1 MATDKKKKNQ
11 IQLRPERA
19 TVRSS
24 GGEAIKASP
33 SIAAPR
39 QSYREHVTG
48 GAYKVPSTR
57 TLENLAAE
65 HIAKQEEE
73 KRRAQTSPATSF
85 SGMQDWRPSY
95 MRQQA
100 QPALTQPQPVIPQPQ
115 TTVPTQNR
123 QTPTSGNVNGPSP
136 VAITRQEG
144 TARQNDGRASGPKMP
159 SIGRF
164 GAGNID
170 LFNRPQYRQ
179 PDGSLSTVNS
189 ISIGTDDGE
198 VLIPTIGRD
207 AQGRPV
213 QWTDDEAIEQYNK
226 TGQYLGK
233 FNTVEEADRYAD
245 QLHRQQEI
253 YYGSDI
259 GKNDP
264 VSMQRLMGIQGGI
277 DRSDGV
283 NQTIGNA
290 RDDVEILQG
299 EPKNLTREG
308 QWAARHPYAGTVMYG
323 VTNVVGSGEG
333 VFNTAEAALR
343 ALANNE
349 KLDLNAVKSAPLAQA
364 YRTGSAEGFRRGLQ
378 EGITAPVAKAI
389 GIDSDDG
396 RYSRGEQAMDFL
408 SGVVADRV
416 SSLMNMGIAGGL
428 SGRMNALT
436 PAQSATIGRVS
447 GALMGANA
455 ANQSL
460 YETSSDE
467 DTAARESLALGI
479 TSGIWEALFEA
490 YSTESLLSN
499 ATPTSIKDLLVKTA
513 AQFGVEFQEEAAT
526 EGANIISDYIIRGD
540 DSEIGKDVAAFKA
553 NNPDADPNE
562 VARHALLSALYQ
574 VSMAGLGGGLS
585 GAMGGGVMALNQF
598 RGGTQL
604 RSGVRS
610 GDVSLNDIANTAD
623 TSTPQGQRVYELA
636 NELARREAEGQR
648 NSAMRYGAL
657 NNAIINDIE
666 ANGETRLEQAAASAA
681 NARES
686 AIDRTN
692 RIREALRGDNA
703 QAAWETPEDTGVRDV
718 VLPSE
723 MREQAAYD
731 LLETR
736 NADRISWD
744 TEQGFVSLDR
754 ESDGSYTF
762 TNERGETV
770 TMDSQQ
776 AAELIPAEQMLT
788 IYDYEGNTEAQNQI
802 AETQNESPSTA
813 TDVPSTEP
821 TTPSTAPSTADT
833 GINASADNVNADVER
848 QNMVEARVAP
858 DATADQNLTQLEGE
872 TAQQMEAQ
880 NPVAISQQNTSGD
893 QSAAQTANERLEEA
907 ARQVTQRRTV
917 EKAAQLREVYEARK
931 NNSPNLRSVVNSATM
946 LSQAELER
954 ALNMG
959 ARDALVN
966 TAQEE
971 ISNGR
976 EEGESLSGQR
986 GNGILSQR
994 TGKRTGRVSA
1004 ETEAVR
1010 RIWRSGEA
1018 PADSGAE
1025 VLRFAERRRASEVIP
1040 ESSEDSF
1047 VYIPA
1052 NKTESMEQGEA
1063 EANSFGLNVVSW
1075 AGGEAVSDKGN
1086 TFRGATVPG
1095 SDELYAQA
1103 DNADFSQD
1111 KIIKHEIAENKLSK
1125 AEFEQIIEEAKGKS
1139 DFVKAAIEIYQSLSG
1154 EDEYRSA
1161 KELVCDSNGRMNQ
1174 FERRA
1179 QENPDNAGYQVI
1191 REILQRAIDTINPIV
1206 SEKLETKK
1214 VRRTAGATNNVSS
1227 KNTAQGK
1234 ANSVNNKTEHS
1245 VELPYT
1251 FGSKAAKAWVEKL
1264 DPEAKKYADLF
1275 IALHEIGL
1283 KNQAEVWITSK
1294 GQKKLARRD
1303 IAAKNMLV
1311 SEWNSYIDSNKE
1323 FADAAKKLAEA
1334 VPEDIRKNADISP
1347 DGRIK
1352 PTEFDERLKLMRS
1365 FMQRIVDSLPGG
1377 LAGNKT
1383 LVNGKEVTISRHSKI
1398 PSIGGEAYRK
1408 ALLEERRRQYREG
1421 TLGKV
1426 AIGGLSG
1433 DDWGTMGFLA
1443 TNTKTIGSGDFTT
1456 FCPQMYFGNGGCW
1469 YCYRLSALRS
1479 GTNNKLVGQN
1489 VWYTGEILRLRQQDI
1504 DNLNSTGG
1512 LRIQSFGDWM
1522 EKYTPQLLDLLVDAE
1537 TVGLQIKIITKEP
1550 SMIDAV
1556 ALLKEQGYG
1565 KNLYFNL
1572 SADYTIEEQKGPYQP
1587 NAARPSMV
1595 GGDGVGKEGKT
1606 YWKRALSVEEANE
1619 YRKKYPWV
1627 NIRTVATNIDEFINS
1642 LESPYVQVV
1651 TGYHGRDF
1659 AMKKDENGNM
1669 TGGYERI
1676 SSETGDTLVE
1686 VESLGDNGMPVFDYS
1701 PEQNKWVRIRDGK
1714 NKKQKALADA
1724 IEDRGLQFAYYIKA
1738 CCQTGR
1744 CKDCKGNCGA
1754 VARDFAVKNATNK
1767 DQESIKYWDKI
1778 RKTIAEAKG
1787 ETYKDDF
1794 PLLLKMAKA
1803 AGAEMKDQDSAAPEK
1818 FWQKR
1823 MRAITS
1829 DEFGETAKYQFPQL
1843 LKQSKFDAKQEEQ
1856 EQRQAI
1862 FQAGLDGDEDYE
1874 DVIAKAYLVPID
1886 ERYRILQDGMRAAAG
1901 DKGHVE
1907 HSVRLPEGLSN
1918 YQRRNLEFNKNET
1931 TVGNPLK
1938 TVAGTTIKRYGW
1950 TKKSPDGVGKQLS
1963 YSKKKSDEKG
1973 SQIYLHKNYAY
1984 DVVPQNVYDKALE
1997 LLKQERPDFKFNTI
2011 MYLGTNKR
2019 QIVRFDEAPDFDTA
2033 REPIPGDMIAVNVTD
2048 GTVDT
2053 GHSDQIWHHKWLWVK
2068 NDYKGFDVKKSWEW
2082 SKLWLSVIRDTK
2094 NKGELIDGTKVRI
2107 DNKGIAN
2114 GMGENGKWWNEQLR
2128 YFGLPIDGEDVDYDS
2143 RTRADKF
2150 VSNLKATQEQRAN
2163 EPQTDTSEDT
2173 SLNQVPASM
2182 TNFRF
2187 NSDDVVLDW
2196 GGGRYDA
2203 ARRFMESE
2211 YPGLKMYVYD
2221 PFNRTKAYNNAV
2233 LDQMK
2238 KQSASVVTI
2247 NNVLNVINSE
2257 KAQRD
2262 VVSESKKYL
2271 KENGV
2276 AIFTIYQGDKS
2287 GIGEVTKEK
2296 DDNGEEIGTSS
2307 WQNNLETAEYVPM
2320 IQDYYKHVK
2329 ATGNFIIASD
2339 SESALK
2345 NVRKTNKDEKSGLV
2359 SRSKPFIEQ
2368 KYDMKTAEGFDAD
2381 SGVDSTDD
2389 SVQYSAKFKEGIDVE
2404 AAADD
2409 PNNTNVIRQGSDQ
2422 DIRYSSKLFD
2432 KDVDDRL
2439 KASMATLFSG
2449 GGTVDFAVRSIV
2461 QHEFAVEFKEKIAA
2475 VYRANVGGTM
2485 YVDDVRTVNI
2495 NPHKG
2500 RVEYLHISPV
2510 CTDYSSAN
2518 NKQGERDI
2526 DLKTAEAAARIIDEL
2541 QPKVVTV
2548 ENVRRYKNSRAV
2560 QIIEEALERNHYL
2573 HDKKVYRASDF
2584 GGATIRERMFIR
2596 AVKDGV
2602 LPEVDTSKY
2611 TPMTWYDAVKD
2622 MIPKLPTAELSNYMR
2637 GRLGVS
2643 GIDLDNLK
2651 QPVFVLG
2658 GEKSGEL
2665 TFATADK
2672 PAPTILAK
2680 STEAKIL
2687 MPDGRILRAT
2697 PRVMAR
2703 IQGLPD
2709 EFDLGLKNDYDMEE
2723 SRGNVTNAYRVVG
2736 NGVPVQLTQGI
2747 VGPLLEENLIK
2758 QKSKETGI
2766 QYSSKLDSAGS
2777 RLTEQQVEYFKNSKV
2792 RDENGNLK
2800 RMYHGTRRA
2809 DRVGTVFR
2817 PEMAT
2822 SGPMAYFT
2830 DDESIAQNYSR
2841 DKEDTS
2847 LKKEGAGDYHRMFRM
2862 NIGGKAYT
2870 VEDAW
2875 DRLPASKRA
2884 EIRRKAPHITMD
2896 DDYENIIYDK
2906 NANKG
2911 LGNYDN
2917 YLIRDNGGNYI
2928 KALVESWLDDGTLY
2942 GDEGKFKEVLSLA
2955 GLEDVEYLDPE
2966 FRDEKVYAVYL
2977 NVTNPLVTNDI
2988 PQKVI
2993 NNLRKA
2999 SETVDWNGPDSNV
3012 DSWDKT
3018 NVSPQEWFKDFERDI
3033 ENGTAYVWTRIP
3045 DWVTNVLKDMGYDGI
3060 SDMGGKKG
3068 GVTHNVVIPFSSE
3081 QIKNIDNQNPT
3092 KNVDIRYSSKLRG
3105 DIDKKYDAALRGN
3118 DMKTAERLVKEAA
3131 EEAGYKLAAYHGTG
3145 ENFTVFNPGFEGIH
3159 LGNREQAEDV
3169 AKTRFDQRSK
3179 NSNYKWKDIRNR
3191 VKEMNREQRESL
3203 VSAAYRLGDYYDAP
3217 ADDFA
3222 FDGNIM
3228 NDKEVTDYVDRE
3240 VEGYSKATGEN
3251 NPRFTMRTFDRET
3264 GENVMEL
3271 YAKINNPLVINGD
3284 IVDWEME
3291 HIARLLKAI
3300 DRGDDK
3306 FLPLFRRDY
3315 IDISNAKLKLT
3326 SEDKKLLNQAV
3337 RTATSDTAVESW
3349 NALKE
3354 VLANHGYDG
3363 IQYKNEYEGD
3373 RQSWSYIALNPSDVK
3388 SAEAVTYDD
3397 NGNVIPL
3404 SERFNPENE
3413 DIRYSSALKSPENG
3427 NDKYSLNVER
3437 SGMNV
3442 NYQISDD
3449 GKRIAISPESYLND
3463 ANWKKVHNALNR
3475 LGYGMPS
3482 VDITKKY
3489 VLGGYNLQPDQS
3501 EAVKKILG
3509 IAFESKEAV
3518 VDVGAAKKTAS
3529 KAARTFG
3536 TTNDFKKA
3544 SYLTVNGTMLDFSE
3558 GQGYRTLDHRAIS
3571 RILDL
3576 PDDAGYSD
3584 GMIEFM
3590 NQGNIR
3596 LQTYGA
3602 EIVQNPNKEQRKVLR
3617 RQIESL
3623 DGEFT
3628 LDVSNEAGYN
3638 VFSVDYPEG
3647 TRPARVFA
3655 DIDRYFEDG
3664 TIPERNETDMFYPRY
3679 SSKLNDPDYAPTFYS
3694 KLQREI
3700 QNYKGEKIGAASVES
3715 YLKGKGV
3722 KDEEIKWSGIR
3733 QFLEGKKSVNK
3744 QELMQYLRDN
3754 EMEIEETV
3762 LDNGEV
3768 PASLEMRKRQDEI
3781 ERESSL
3787 LRGEIYEAFKK
3798 RLPESTLTKEDF
3810 EHKSSGDIS
3819 RIIAQEAKKD
3829 KKFEQLKAKYKDTR
3843 LKIGELIRR
3852 NDYFGFESQG
3862 EALSAIEHDGES
3874 FCGAYEMSD
3883 EDAKA
3888 IKEYLEIRKTYK
3900 DLDVS
3905 DGYDYS
3911 PEFKEYLEKLA
3922 KYEVEKWNIRREI
3935 SKNNEKHKTKWSE
3948 YRTHGGE
3955 NYREILFSF
3964 PGSEYSND
3972 SMKVHWGREGV
3983 LAHARVQDFWTDDGD
3998 KVLFVE
4004 EIQSDWHNA
4013 GQKEGYKSN
4022 KVSGEIAKLNEQIEA
4037 KHKEI
4042 KETKRKVTYRELQET
4057 VAKYTSYKDEFGEYV
4072 QSNLANVGQPGFQ
4085 ISPEVLGEVKR
4096 RSDKLLELEKDMNTK
4111 REQYLEYE
4119 DTIKSLNEE
4128 AHKMQR
4134 QLRELKKEDEK
4145 APEAPF
4151 RTTYTDYVLKNL
4163 LRIAAEGDYDYLAWT
4178 TSGMQMERWN
4188 PDRESTAALT
4198 GGNGADDDVA
4208 FEEGYRIEY
4217 DQQIPK
4223 FLKKYGKQWGAGL
4236 STISIGTGANVD
4248 MLKQH
4253 VEQEKRVF
4261 KLVDDATGKVIASVI
4276 QDDNFGP
4283 RNEAEAM
4290 DRFRT
4295 MTIGTPVPAITVNDA
4310 MKDSVLTEGQPM
4322 YSRSLTA
4329 GMSTQDLDNRINDLV
4344 KKYGAL
4350 PKGEKPARNVDVP
4363 MQTSDNKN
4371 TRRFVRTILESG
4383 ITSADLD
4390 DSIKSAIINESLS
4403 YEVATD
4409 KEAAEYAAS
4418 VIRIGG
4424 VERAQREWD
4433 KARRSDTFN
4442 KDHMAL
4448 GQFLLKEYAKN
4459 NDIDNAMNMIQ
4470 DLAAEGTRMGQ
4481 NIQAMRMLKKYA
4493 QQVPAIGLGYIQRTV
4508 DQMNREAKAK
4518 MGKRYK
4524 EMRIA
4529 PNLAAE
4535 YIKAQ
4540 TRDEIDAALGKIYKN
4555 LGSQVQ
4561 KTVPEEIHDKLRTWR
4576 YMSMLGNPRTHI
4588 RNLVGNALFV
4598 PAVTLKNAIGTGLEG
4613 AMNTSVKTKSLTVTK
4628 QAMEFAKQ
4636 DALDMQDV
4644 LSGESEKSIRDL
4656 IMDQRKVYKFE
4667 PLNKAS
4673 KGNSAALEAEDWVF
4687 LRWHYQNALAQYITA
4702 NHLDTTVQNPAWLG
4716 RARRYAVQ
4724 EAQKA
4729 TYRDA
4734 NKVSTWLNQSKGAG
4748 AVVKYMM
4755 EGLMPFK
4762 KTPTNILRRGIEYSP
4777 AGLVRTMSK
4786 SIYDLNTGKMTVNE
4800 WIDAL
4805 SSGLA
4810 GTAIFGIGMFLASTG
4825 AILGG
4830 YKDDDDKELRK
4841 LKGLQEYSVIIG
4853 NHTYTID
4860 WAAPGSLPLFI
4871 GVETMNALKQE
4882 RGMTMDDMGKA
4893 AARLIDPM
4901 INMSMLSGLN
4911 DTLDAISY
4919 SDDKLSAATMEMF
4932 YSLLGQYVPTL
4943 FGQVARTIDTTQRI
4957 NYQDVNTGKPKNM
4970 LYFIEKMQNKI
4981 PFLTFSNDPYLNEFG
4996 QENSGT
5002 PHWAAALQN
5011 FVSPG
5016 YVSEIKDDHVLD
5028 EVARLNEAQDKE
5040 KVLPR
5045 KMQKFIGSGKDRID
5059 LTSSEYHTFQ
5069 KVAGQTAYNILDAMI
5084 DDNRYNSMNANQQA
5098 TAIKVAYDY
5107 AKAVGRI
5114 EIQPKYK
5121 EDLDGK
5127 VKKVYEDVQNGMQ
5140 AYDSILNRIRTDN
5153 VSEGIKPDLDEN
5165 GNAIDNSAKYK
5176 TIDKILGTS
5185 MSKAEKARTFE
5196 TAYPSKS
5203 LDAWK
5208 ASGGDVYDY
5217 MMGTKL
5223 QQDVSKLSEEQKK
5236 KTYEYVIN
5244 NKNYTNYQ
5252 KVAWFVSD
5260 KNRTESKNYLAW
5272 KDAKGSDWDYIK
5284 SRSDLEK
5291 FTGLDTK
5298 TKRSK
5303 VIGYIKRQTTNEA
5316 KRKALWQ
5323 MAGYDLDSTKNKKT
5337 VKNGNYNKYFK

>member
-1 MATDKKKKNQ
+1 MAKKKL
-11 IQLRPERA
+11 IPLREEN
-19 TVRSS
+19 TQVRSS
-24 GGEAIKASP
+24 GGEVINVDSKPIRPRTFLQDSFDM
-33 SIAAPR
+33 APMR
-39 QSYREHVTG
+39 
-48 GAYKVPSTR
+48 R
-57 TLENLAAE
+57 TVEDLAAK
-65 HIAKQEEE
+65 ATAGNQ
-73 KRRAQTSPATSF
+73 RRQNNTALSPADP
-85 SGMQDWRPSY
+85 QDWRPSY

-100 QPALTQPQPVIPQPQ
+100 QPALTQPQIIAPNQKQQ
-115 TTVPTQNR
+115 TPASTNAIATPPNTANR
-123 QTPTSGNVNGPSP
+123 QESARRQSNSAVNGQRMQP
-136 VAITRQEG
+136 
-144 TARQNDGRASGPKMP
+144 
-159 SIGRF
+159 IGRF

-264 VSMQRLMGIQGGI
+264 VSMQRLMGIRGGI
-277 DRSDGV
+277 DRSGGV

-349 KLDLNAVKSAPLAQA
+349 KMDPNAVKSAPLAQA

-428 SGRMNALT
+428 AARTAALT
-436 PAQSATIGRVS
+436 PAQMATIGTAS

-455 ANQSL
+455 AGQSL

-467 DTAARESLALGI
+467 DTTARQALALGI

-540 DSEIGKDVAAFKA
+540 NSEIGKDVAAFKA

-610 GDVSLNDIANTAD
+610 GDVSLNAIANAAD

-636 NELARREAEGQR
+636 NDLARREAEGQR

-657 NNAIINDIE
+657 NNAIINDID
-666 ANGETRLEQAAASAA
+666 ANWETRLEQAASSA
-681 NARES
+681 NASEN

-703 QAAWETPEDTGVRDV
+703 QAAWEAPEDTGVRDV

-723 MREQAAYD
+723 MREEAAYD

-788 IYDYEGNTEAQNQI
+788 IYDYEGNAEAQRQEL
-802 AETQNESPSTA
+802 ASAPSIEPA
-813 TDVPSTEP
+813 APSTE
-821 TTPSTAPSTADT
+821 STAPSTADT
-833 GINASADNVNADVER
+833 GINASANNVNANVER
-848 QNMVEARVAP
+848 QNMVEARVAS
-858 DATADQNLTQLEGE
+858 DAAADQNLAQSGGE
-872 TAQQMEAQ
+872 TAQQMAAQ
-880 NPVAISQQNTSGD
+880 NPVAISQQNASGD
-893 QSAAQTANERLEEA
+893 QYVAQTANERLEEA

-917 EKAAQLREVYEARK
+917 EKAAQLRAVYEARK
-931 NNSPNLRSVVNSATM
+931 NNSPNLRSVVNGATM
-946 LSQAELER
+946 LSQAEVTR
-954 ALNMG
+954 ALDMG
-959 ARDALVN
+959 ARDAIVA
-966 TAQEE
+966 TSAQEE

-976 EEGESLSGQR
+976 QEGESLSGQR

-994 TGKRTGRVSA
+994 AGKQAGRVSA

-1018 PADSGAE
+1018 PADTGAE
-1025 VLRFAERRRASEVIP
+1025 VLQFAERRRASEVIP

-1047 VYIPA
+1047 VFIPA
-1052 NKTESMEQGEA
+1052 NKTELMEQGEA
-1063 EANSFGLNVVSW
+1063 EAESFGLSVVSW

-1125 AEFEQIIEEAKGKS
+1125 AEFEQIIEEAKRKS

-1161 KELVCDSNGRMNQ
+1161 KELVCDSNGKMNQ
-1174 FERRA
+1174 FEKRA
-1179 QENPDNAGYQVI
+1179 QENPDNAGYQII

-1206 SEKLETKK
+1206 SEKLEAKK
-1214 VRRTAGATNNVSS
+1214 VQRTATSAASATKVSS
-1227 KNTAQGK
+1227 LPGVSPKEK
-1234 ANSVNNKTEHS
+1234 AESVNNNTEHS
-1245 VELPYT
+1245 VELPYK
-1251 FGSKAAKAWVEKL
+1251 FGSEAANAWVQGLE
-1264 DPEAKKYADLF
+1264 PEAKKTAEMF
-1275 IALHEIGL
+1275 SELHDIGL
-1283 KNQAEVWITSK
+1283 HNKANVRVGVGAGSHMKRIDVTT
-1294 GQKKLARRD
+1294 R
-1303 IAAKNMLV
+1303 NMLA
-1311 SEWNSYIDSNKE
+1311 SEWNSYIDSSE
-1323 FADAAKKLAEA
+1323 TFADTAKKLAEA
-1334 VPEDIRKNADISP
+1334 LPDNVRKEANISK
-1347 DGRIK
+1347 DGRILATPFEK
-1352 PTEFDERLKLMRS
+1352 EFKMMRS
-1365 FMQRIVDSLPGG
+1365 FMQRIVDALPIK
-1377 LAGNKT
+1377 LTGNT
-1383 LVNGKEVTISRHSKI
+1383 TMVNGKEVKISNKKQI
-1398 PSIGGEAYRK
+1398 YGVGGEEYRK

-1421 TLGKV
+1421 ILAKKS
-1426 AIGGLSG
+1426 IGGLSK
-1433 DDWGTMGFLA
+1433 DTWGTMGFLA
-1443 TNTKTIGSGDFTT
+1443 ANTKTTASGDFTT
-1456 FCPQMYFGNGGCW
+1456 FCPQMLFGNKGCW

-1479 GTNNKLVGQN
+1479 GVNNKLVGEK
-1489 VWYTGEILRLRQQDI
+1489 VWYTGEILRLKQADI
-1504 DNLNSTGG
+1504 DALNKAGG

-1522 EKYTPQLLDLLVDAE
+1522 DMFSPQLLDMLVDAE

-1550 SMIDAV
+1550 SMIDTV
-1556 ALLKEQGYG
+1556 ALLKEQGFG

-1572 SADYTIEEQKGPYQP
+1572 SADYTIEEQKGQFQP
-1587 NAARPSMV
+1587 NPARPYMV
-1595 GGDGVGKEGKT
+1595 KDGKT

-1619 YRKKYPWV
+1619 YRKKYRWV
-1627 NIRTVATNIDEFINS
+1627 NTRIVATNLDEFIRG
-1642 LESPYVQVV
+1642 LESPYVDVV

-1659 AMKKDENGNM
+1659 AKSGF
-1669 TGGYERI
+1669 ERI
-1676 SSETGDTLVE
+1676 SSEDGQMLTE
-1686 VESLGDNGMPVFDYS
+1686 VEALGDAGMPRFRFMPS
-1701 PEQNKWVRIRDGK
+1701 TGTWVREFDGK
-1714 NKKQKALADA
+1714 TKTHKRLADA
-1724 IEDRGLQFAYYIKA
+1724 IEERGLQYAYYIKT

-1744 CKDCKGNCGA
+1744 CASCEGKCGA
-1754 VARDFAVKNATNK
+1754 LARDFNIKNATNR
-1767 DQESIKYWDKI
+1767 DTESVKYWQKVMRGNTSSI
-1778 RKTIAEAKG
+1778 GG
-1787 ETYKDDF
+1787 ESGIYPF
-1794 PLLLKMAKA
+1794 PHLLKT
-1803 AGAEMKDQDSAAPEK
+1803 ES
-1818 FWQKR
+1818 FN
-1823 MRAITS
+1823 
-1829 DEFGETAKYQFPQL
+1829 QL
-1843 LKQSKFDAKQEEQ
+1843 SKEQ

-1862 FQAGLDGDEDYE
+1862 YQAGLDMDEDYE
-1874 DVIAKAYLVPID
+1874 DVIESANLIPME
-1886 ERYRILQDGMRAAAG
+1886 ERYRIFQDGMKAAQNRGNRSNANETATQTVPEGEDASSQAIASDMGVQHSTKITDEDLIKKLEKEIAAG
-1901 DKGHVE
+1901 DYIETYKAMQVVGGELYPPMAGKVRGTDGKYRMNNPYTLKAWHQSDEDLANAIFKPGNDKYAYYNLKKGDGSSDVPAAYNPYE
-1907 HSVRLPEGLSN
+1907 HSSNTVLNDQFDTANKRGNLVVVRCLIPKSEIYGKDRYKAQFAKDSTGIIDWKSGEVSTRLKKLKPNEARVVYLSRYIKPVEIMKPEFVAGEWKKALDGTDLSVPFNVVTPELLSALEKLNVPINYAGTGN
-1918 YQRRNLEFNKNET
+1918 YQRYNK
-1931 TVGNPLK
+1931 PK
-1938 TVAGTTIKRYGW
+1938 A
-1950 TKKSPDGVGKQLS
+1950 TKK
-1963 YSKKKSDEKG
+1963 
-1973 SQIYLHKNYAY
+1973 
-1984 DVVPQNVYDKALE
+1984 
-1997 LLKQERPDFKFNTI
+1997 
-2011 MYLGTNKR
+2011 
-2019 QIVRFDEAPDFDTA
+2019 
-2033 REPIPGDMIAVNVTD
+2033 
-2048 GTVDT
+2048 
-2053 GHSDQIWHHKWLWVK
+2053 
-2068 NDYKGFDVKKSWEW
+2068 
-2082 SKLWLSVIRDTK
+2082 
-2094 NKGELIDGTKVRI
+2094 
-2107 DNKGIAN
+2107 
-2114 GMGENGKWWNEQLR
+2114 
-2128 YFGLPIDGEDVDYDS
+2128 
-2143 RTRADKF
+2143 AD
-2150 VSNLKATQEQRAN
+2150 
-2163 EPQTDTSEDT
+2163 
-2173 SLNQVPASM
+2173 
-2182 TNFRF
+2182 
-2187 NSDDVVLDW
+2187 
-2196 GGGRYDA
+2196 
-2203 ARRFMESE
+2203 
-2211 YPGLKMYVYD
+2211 
-2221 PFNRTKAYNNAV
+2221 
-2233 LDQMK
+2233 
-2238 KQSASVVTI
+2238 I
-2247 NNVLNVINSE
+2247 
-2257 KAQRD
+2257 
-2262 VVSESKKYL
+2262 
-2271 KENGV
+2271 
-2276 AIFTIYQGDKS
+2276 
-2287 GIGEVTKEK
+2287 
-2296 DDNGEEIGTSS
+2296 
-2307 WQNNLETAEYVPM
+2307 ET
-2320 IQDYYKHVK
+2320 
-2329 ATGNFIIASD
+2329 
-2339 SESALK
+2339 
-2345 NVRKTNKDEKSGLV
+2345 
-2359 SRSKPFIEQ
+2359 
-2368 KYDMKTAEGFDAD
+2368 
-2381 SGVDSTDD
+2381 
-2389 SVQYSAKFKEGIDVE
+2389 
-2404 AAADD
+2404 AADD
-2409 PNNTNVIRQGSDQ
+2409 KTNPNVIRQGSDQ

-2432 KDVDDRL
+2432 KNVDDRL
-2439 KASMATLFSG
+2439 KARMATLFSG

-2602 LPEVDTSKY
+2602 LPKVDTSEY

-2622 MIPKLPTAELSNYMR
+2622 MIPKLPPAELSNYMR

-2680 STEAKIL
+2680 STEARIL

-2709 EFDLGLKNDYDMEE
+2709 AFDLGLKNDYDMEE

-2777 RLTEQQVEYFKNSKV
+2777 KLTEQQVEYFKNSKI

-2800 RMYHGTRRA
+2800 RMYHGTKRA

-2817 PEMAT
+2817 PERAT

-2830 DDESIAQNYSR
+2830 DDESIAKNYSR

-2862 NIGGKAYT
+2862 NIGGKTYT
-2870 VEDAW
+2870 IEDAW
-2875 DRLPASKRA
+2875 DKLPVSKRA
-2884 EIRRKAPHITMD
+2884 EIRRKAPHITFD
-2896 DDYENIIYDK
+2896 DFYENIIIDEDV
-2906 NANKG
+2906 NNG
-2911 LGNYDN
+2911 LGNFDN
-2917 YLIRDNGGNYI
+2917 YLIRENKGNYI
-2928 KALVESWLDDGTLY
+2928 KALISSWLDDGTLY
-2942 GDEGKFKEVLSLA
+2942 GDEERFQEVLHLA
-2955 GLEDVEYLDPE
+2955 GLEDGIEYLDPNH
-2966 FRDEKVYAVYL
+2966 RDEKVYAVYL

-2999 SETVDWNGPDSNV
+2999 SETVEWNGPDSNV

-3092 KNVDIRYSSKLRG
+3092 KDVDIRYSSKLQG
-3105 DIDKKYDAALRGN
+3105 DIDKKYDAALRSN

-3169 AKTRFDQRSK
+3169 AKIRFDQRSK

-3251 NPRFTMRTFDRET
+3251 NPGFTMRTFDRET
-3264 GENVMEL
+3264 NENVMEL

-3291 HIARLLKAI
+3291 HITRLLKAI
-3300 DRGDDK
+3300 DHGDDK

-3326 SEDKKLLNQAV
+3326 SEDNKLLNKAV

-3373 RQSWSYIALNPSDVK
+3373 KSSWSYIALSPSDVK

-3397 NGNVIPL
+3397 GGNVIPP
-3404 SERFNPENE
+3404 SERFNPANE
-3413 DIRYSSALKSPENG
+3413 DIRYSS
-3427 NDKYSLNVER
+3427 
-3437 SGMNV
+3437 
-3442 NYQISDD
+3442 
-3449 GKRIAISPESYLND
+3449 
-3463 ANWKKVHNALNR
+3463 
-3475 LGYGMPS
+3475 
-3482 VDITKKY
+3482 
-3489 VLGGYNLQPDQS
+3489 
-3501 EAVKKILG
+3501 
-3509 IAFESKEAV
+3509 
-3518 VDVGAAKKTAS
+3518 
-3529 KAARTFG
+3529 
-3536 TTNDFKKA
+3536 
-3544 SYLTVNGTMLDFSE
+3544 
-3558 GQGYRTLDHRAIS
+3558 
-3571 RILDL
+3571 
-3576 PDDAGYSD
+3576 
-3584 GMIEFM
+3584 
-3590 NQGNIR
+3590 
-3596 LQTYGA
+3596 
-3602 EIVQNPNKEQRKVLR
+3602 
-3617 RQIESL
+3617 
-3623 DGEFT
+3623 
-3628 LDVSNEAGYN
+3628 
-3638 VFSVDYPEG
+3638 
-3647 TRPARVFA
+3647 
-3655 DIDRYFEDG
+3655 
-3664 TIPERNETDMFYPRY
+3664 
-3679 SSKLNDPDYAPTFYS
+3679 KLNNPDYAPTFYS
-3694 KLQREI
+3694 KLQREV
-3700 QNYKGEKIGAASVES
+3700 QNFKGDKIGAASVES

-3733 QFLEGKKSVNK
+3733 TFLEGKKSVNK
-3744 QELMQYLRDN
+3744 QELMDYLKSNELEITESILSDSPVFEGMGQEFNSLKEIKNYLKEQGIEYEDIAWDDYFEMYTVYTPDN
-3754 EMEIEETV
+3754 EYYFPKINLGNEDNETRW
-3762 LDNGEV
+3762 DDYKING
-3768 PASLEMRKRQDEI
+3768 
-3781 ERESSL
+3781 
-3787 LRGEIYEAFKK
+3787 G
-3798 RLPESTLTKEDF
+3798 T
-3810 EHKSSGDIS
+3810 
-3819 RIIAQEAKKD
+3819 
-3829 KKFEQLKAKYKDTR
+3829 
-3843 LKIGELIRR
+3843 
-3852 NDYFGFESQG
+3852 
-3862 EALSAIEHDGES
+3862 
-3874 FCGAYEMSD
+3874 
-3883 EDAKA
+3883 
-3888 IKEYLEIRKTYK
+3888 
-3900 DLDVS
+3900 
-3905 DGYDYS
+3905 
-3911 PEFKEYLEKLA
+3911 
-3922 KYEVEKWNIRREI
+3922 
-3935 SKNNEKHKTKWSE
+3935 
-3948 YRTHGGE
+3948 
-3955 NYREILFSF
+3955 NYREILFRMPNSD
-3964 PGSEYSND
+3964 YSNNA
-3972 SMKVHWGREGV
+3972 MINHWDREGV
-3983 LAHARVQDFWTDDGD
+3983 LAHARVQDFDADDGG
-3998 KVLFVE
+3998 KVLFIE

-4013 GQKEGYKSN
+4013 GQKNGYQFGTGEEQAKRIAEIREEANNVNLSLAEEKRNAEFERIVWKALEAIEDSGKKLGLNGFRTIEDSLLQNRRTWGYAFDDQYTKPAMDALTKS
-4022 KVSGEIAKLNEQIEA
+4022 ERTFIE
-4037 KHKEI
+4037 
-4042 KETKRKVTYRELQET
+4042 TYR
-4057 VAKYTSYKDEFGEYV
+4057 KD
-4072 QSNLANVGQPGFQ
+4072 LAYAM
-4085 ISPEVLGEVKR
+4085 EREAEADR
-4096 RSDKLLELEKDMNTK
+4096 MN
-4111 REQYLEYE
+4111 
-4119 DTIKSLNEE
+4119 
-4128 AHKMQR
+4128 AA
-4134 QLRELKKEDEK
+4134 
-4145 APEAPF
+4145 APDAPF
-4151 RTTYTDYVLKNL
+4151 RTTYTDFVLKDL
-4163 LRIAAEGDYDYLAWT
+4163 LRMAAEGDYDYLAWT
-4178 TSGMQMERWN
+4178 TSNMQMERWN
-4188 PDRESTAALT
+4188 PSRQSTKALT
-4198 GGNGADDDVA
+4198 GRGADNDVA

-4236 STISIGTGANVD
+4236 STISIGTGVSFD
-4248 MLKQH
+4248 GLKQH
-4253 VEQEKRVF
+4253 IEQEKRVF
-4261 KLVDDATGKVIASVI
+4261 KLVDDATGRVIASVT
-4276 QDDNFGP
+4276 QDAFNKPGD
-4283 RNEAEAM
+4283 EAEALA
-4290 DRFRT
+4290 RFRE
-4295 MTIGTPVPAITVNDA
+4295 MTIGTPVQAIAVNDA
-4310 MKDSVLTEGQPM
+4310 MKESVLTEGQPM

-4329 GMSTQDLDNRINDLV
+4329 GMSTQDLDKRINELV

-4409 KEAAEYAAS
+4409 KDAAEYAAS

-4459 NDIDNAMNMIQ
+4459 NDVDNAMNMIQ

-4613 AMNTSVKTKSLTVTK
+4613 AMNTSTKTKSLTVTK

-4871 GVETMNALKQE
+4871 GVETMNALQQE

-5045 KMQKFIGSGKDRID
+5045 KMNKYIGSGKDRID

-5084 DDNRYNSMNANQQA
+5084 DDKRYNSMNANQQA

-5203 LDAWK
+5203 LDNWK

-5217 MMGTKL
+5217 MMGVKL
-5223 QQDVSKLSEEQKK
+5223 QQDVSKLSDEKKK
-5236 KTYEYVIN
+5236 KTYEYVVN
-5244 NKNYTNYQ
+5244 SKDYTNYQ

-5298 TKRSK
+5298 TRRSK